1 MRPLFAL
8 IISGILVFLPSASLK
23 ADTSS
28 VLRPVADGSEDGA
41 GWTNTAGTAC
51 NSADCSM
58 EVRESSG
65 SSCANSDGNASFI
78 SSATNGVNQTFDLDE
93 SSIPNGATVTQ
104 IAVTTCYQWQGGGPT
119 APTFRTRVCVD
130 GACSNFGADL
140 TGVASYRESTQSHTV
155 NFKKTSASRI
165 EIGASRTNEKNLRIS
180 QISAIATYTLETPPP
195 PPTPTSPSGGGG
207 NVSPRVVVFSG
218 QAYPLSTIEVLRK
231 SVQDELYQQLPVE
244 TKTILE
250 DGSFNISYTGVLGG
264 DYLFALRVQ
273 DKDGRNTGVLA
284 FNVPLQGDLFEAKG
298 ILVPPT
304 IGFDKSIIAKDDI
317 LKIAGCAA
325 PSNIV
330 ELEVD
335 GLKHKEIKA
344 DQSGSWNFDMDAAY
358 LAYGEHQIRARQT
371 DTKGK
376 ASNFSIMRAFK
387 LLQLLVS
394 RADLNGDG
402 AVNISDWSI
411 FLFRWGS
418 DKEELRL
425 QNDINGDGKINIFDF
440 SIFLQTM
447 KL

>member
-1 MRPLFAL
+1 MRPFFAL
-8 IISGILVFLPSASLK
+8 IITGILVFLSPVSLEADASSA
-23 ADTSS
+23 
-28 VLRPVADGSEDGA
+28 LRPVADGSEDGA
-41 GWTNTAGTAC
+41 GWTNTVGTAC
-51 NSADCSM
+51 NSADCFL
-58 EVRESSG
+58 EVGESSG
-65 SSCANSDGNASFI
+65 SSCTDSDGNASFI
-78 SSATNGVNQTFDLDE
+78 SSATNGANQTFDLDE
-93 SSIPNGATVTQ
+93 SSIPDGAAVTQ
-104 IAVTTCYQWQGGGPT
+104 IAVTACYQWQGGGPT
-119 APTFRTRVCVD
+119 APTFQTRICVD
-130 GACSNFGADL
+130 GACSNFGTDL
-140 TGVASYRESTQSHTV
+140 TGIASYRESTQSHAV
-155 NFKKTSASRI
+155 NFKKTSVSRV
-165 EIGASRTNEKNLRIS
+165 EIGVSRTNEKNLRVS
-180 QISAIATYTLETPPP
+180 QISAIVTYVIETPPP
-195 PPTPTSPSGGGG
+195 TPSSGGGG

-231 SVQDELYQQLPVE
+231 SIQDELYRQVPAE

-250 DGSFNISYTGVLGG
+250 DGSFTISYTGVLGG

-273 DKDGRNTGVLA
+273 DKDGRNTGALA
-284 FNVPLQGDLFEAKG
+284 FNVPLQGDLFEAKD

-304 IGFDKSIIAKDDI
+304 IGFEKSTIAEGDI

-325 PSNIV
+325 PGNII

-344 DQSGSWNFDMDAAY
+344 DQSGSWNFDMDAVY

-376 ASNFSIMRAFK
+376 ASNFSIMRTFK
-387 LLQLLVS
+387 LLQLPGS
-394 RADLNGDG
+394 RADFNGDG

-411 FLFRWGS
+411 FLFHWGS
-418 DKEELRL
+418 EKEELRL